1 MKVQN
6 FFGRNVQYLE
16 QTLDIKTAFISH
28 KSVLIFGPSKS
39 GKVSLASFLAN
50 ELNYSVV
57 LVRASSLY
65 SRYVGET
72 EEKIRKLFDDMK
84 NLSRTKKSLCVL
96 RSIDLLVEEKEDFLK
111 DVRRRIVSTFL
122 NSLDGVDTVKSGRLI
137 FCFTSIRG
145 PETFPES
152 FMRPGRIEIHL
163 QMDYPNYSIVEEILR
178 EFNSSLNIDKK
189 LSFPRLMKRIW
200 NSWMIFTILVKN
212 WKTNFWKKL
221 LMEVI
226 WNIWNFKK
234 MKKFISHESEGF
246 LNNEKI
252 EINRS
257 RWESQQVWMTY
268 LRLDVDPEIYLRCLL
283 LKKLCRVYVNR

>member
-28 KSVLIFGPSKS
+28 KSVLIFGPGKS

-84 NLSRTKKSLCVL
+84 TLSRTKKTLCVL
-96 RSIDLLVEEKEDFLK
+96 RSIDLLVEEKEDSLK

-145 PETFPES
+145 PETFPDS
-152 FMRPGRIEIHL
+152 LMRPGRIEIHL
-163 QMDYPNYSIVEEILR
+163 QMDYPNYSTVEEILR

-189 LSFPRLMKRIW
+189 LSFPRLMKRI
-200 NSWMIFTILVKN
+200 
-212 WKTNFWKKL
+212 
-221 LMEVI
+221 
-226 WNIWNFKK
+226 
-234 MKKFISHESEGF
+234 
-246 LNNEKI
+246 
-252 EINRS
+252 
-257 RWESQQVWMTY
+257 
-268 LRLDVDPEIYLRCLL
+268 
-283 LKKLCRVYVNR
+283 